1 MNADKAS
8 SGNNSGATSGTKP
21 LDPETPPERLSEAEY
36 LAQQAETAKLALAHA
51 WEQVKVRLGQG
62 VAPSEWA
69 KEYPWIAV
77 GAAAVA
83 GFVATAALVPSKE
96 EQALKKLAAIE
107 RALNPGPPREEEH
120 SNGNSKKAGAGLM
133 GTILHEVLNIAR
145 PVLLSMMS
153 AGIGG
158 AVGAKPQQPE
168 DQGQYDPESGM
179 P

>member
-8 SGNNSGATSGTKP
+8 SGSNSGATSGTKP
-21 LDPETPPERLSEAEY
+21 PDPETPPEKLSEAEY
-36 LAQQAETAKLALAHA
+36 LAQQAETARLALAHA

-69 KEYPWIAV
+69 KEYPWITV

-107 RALNPGPPREEEH
+107 RALNPAPPREEEH
-120 SNGNSKKAGAGLM
+120 SNGNSKKTGSGLM
-133 GTILHEVLNIAR
+133 GTILHEVLNIAK

-153 AGIGG
+153 AGVGG
-158 AVGAKPQQPE
+158 AVGAQQQQP
-168 DQGQYDPESGM
+168 DDSQQYEPGSGT